1 MRIRYAIEKEIEVPD
16 NLTAMDI
23 DDIIS
28 QKCEG
33 ENGFDYQWMNTS
45 EINEQHLTGLFDGM
59 NLTISYGKFG
69 GNNMKV
75 LGSFVDCVYDSNLY
89 KEDMGDIRTKLIS
102 RLPDKR
108 ICEMASVLI
117 IDTKYDMYVV
127 KIRRPELNSSGC
139 VDIEK
144 THKKIYET
152 DFIEISKRDYEGLDW
167 REATKRTDE
176 LMKPGSFVIFKT
188 DIEVDKLLD

>member
-1 MRIRYAIEKEIEVPD
+1 
-16 NLTAMDI
+16 
-23 DDIIS
+23 
-28 QKCEG
+28 
-33 ENGFDYQWMNTS
+33 
-45 EINEQHLTGLFDGM
+45 
-59 NLTISYGKFG
+59 
-69 GNNMKV
+69 MKV
-75 LGSFVDCVYDSNLY
+75 PGSFVDYVYETHLY
-89 KEDMGDIRTKLIS
+89 KENIGDIRTKLIS

-127 KIRRPELNSSGC
+127 KIRRPELDSSGC

-167 REATKRTDE
+167 REAAKKTEE
-176 LMKPGSFVIFKT
+176 LVKLGSFVVFKT
-188 DIEVDKLLD
+188 DIDVDALIK